1 MSTFKYRI
9 LTRGSAV
16 VEGKKTVGS
25 KAELI
30 AFLKKSGYVVLNVE
44 EVKASR
50 KSNFF
55 SDLSIKKSTIFFTQ
69 ELGVL
74 LDSGIPLDRSLRI
87 LSEAQENNN
96 FKEMI
101 LEILEGV
108 KSGKSLAESLTTFPN
123 IFSTVY
129 VNMVLAGE
137 ESGVLPKVLKRLGTF
152 MERVQ
157 RIRSEITSSLMYPVF
172 LIFAGIL
179 SVAALIL
186 LVIPKFSTIFEEVG
200 IALPL
205 STQILINLSSIVTK
219 FGWIAILFLVGMYLL
234 YQRLRKQNNIQKSF
248 DQKKLRIPI
257 LGNIFWRIDVSRFS
271 RTLGTLLENGVP
283 LLHSIDISKAV
294 ISNAY
299 LAGII
304 EEIKPDI
311 KAGKGLIIP
320 LGPKKFFP
328 GIAYHLLTVGEET
341 GTLDEMLIRVSDTLD
356 TDVEHRIKR
365 LISLAEPV
373 LILVMGCAIGAIVIS
388 MLSAIFSIN
397 EVSF

>member
-1 MSTFKYRI
+1 MNTFKYRI

-16 VEGKKTVGS
+16 VEGKKTVAN

-30 AFLKKSGYVVLNVE
+30 AFLKKSGYIVLNVQ
-44 EVKASR
+44 EVAKSR

-55 SDLSIKKSTIFFTQ
+55 SDRAIKKSTVFFTQ

-74 LDSGIPLDRSLRI
+74 LDSGIPLDRSMKI
-87 LSEAQENNN
+87 LSDAQENRN
-96 FKEMI
+96 FRDMI
-101 LEILEGV
+101 LEILGGL
-108 KSGKSLAESLTTFPN
+108 KSGQSLAESLNTFPN

-152 MERVQ
+152 MERAQ
-157 RIRSEITSSLMYPVF
+157 KIRSEITSSLMYPVF
-172 LIFAGIL
+172 LIFAGVL
-179 SVAALIL
+179 SVAALML
-186 LVIPKFSTIFEEVG
+186 LVIPKFSTIFAEVG

-205 STQILINLSSIVTK
+205 STQLLINMSDIGIK
-219 FGWIAILFLVGMYLL
+219 FGWLIILFFIGLYFL
-234 YQRLRKQNNIQKSF
+234 YQRLRKKRSIQEAIDK
-248 DQKKLRIPI
+248 KKLKIPI
-257 LGNIFWRIDVSRFS
+257 LGGIFWRSDISRFS

-283 LLHSIDISKAV
+283 LLKSIDIAEAV
-294 ISNAY
+294 LSNSY
-299 LAGII
+299 LGSII
-304 EEIKPDI
+304 EHIKPDI
-311 KAGKGLIIP
+311 KAGKGLIVP
-320 LGPKKFFP
+320 LGPKSFFP

-356 TDVEHRIKR
+356 NDVEQRIKR
-365 LISLAEPV
+365 LISLAEPA
-373 LILVMGCAIGAIVIS
+373 LILFMGCAIGAIVIS